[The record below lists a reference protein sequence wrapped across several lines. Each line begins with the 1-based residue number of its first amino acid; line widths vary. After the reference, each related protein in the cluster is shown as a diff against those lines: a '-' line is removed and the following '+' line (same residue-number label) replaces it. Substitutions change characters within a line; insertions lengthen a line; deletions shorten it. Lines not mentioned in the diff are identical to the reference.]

1 MLQPKNIAQLA
12 EYQCSIG
19 SNGRLMEN
27 RVTVG
32 LLLDEDTVRFSFSPW
47 VCDNMPLPIVLVS
60 PPVSWRNGALL
71 DRGTCINLCMVQKL
85 FLPRIAMEQ
94 AEAVDVFSEHWPKIE
109 QFAKKVKEQVIGDS
123 GQGPT
128 DMYHF
133 LSQKIQ
139 MLEST
144 VRYFMESQARFSPEL
159 PPPPLPLTS
168 PSPQLSRDMLTPT
181 KRIKAMD
188 PEL

>member
-1 MLQPKNIAQLA
+1 MKILYA
-12 EYQCSIG
+12 S
-19 SNGRLMEN
+19 
-27 RVTVG
+27 
-32 LLLDEDTVRFSFSPW
+32 RFLRY
-47 VCDNMPLPIVLVS
+47 NMHLPIVLVS

-94 AEAVDVFSEHWPKIE
+94 AEAVDVFGEHWPKIE
-109 QFAKKVKEQVIGDS
+109 FAKKVKEQVIGDS

-144 VRYFMESQARFSPEL
+144 VRYLMESQARSSPEL

-168 PSPQLSRDMLTPT
+168 PSPQLSRSKQSRRRVCRKLEAEMLTPT

-188 PEL
+188 PELQLILPPSPPPSVQIVFTIY